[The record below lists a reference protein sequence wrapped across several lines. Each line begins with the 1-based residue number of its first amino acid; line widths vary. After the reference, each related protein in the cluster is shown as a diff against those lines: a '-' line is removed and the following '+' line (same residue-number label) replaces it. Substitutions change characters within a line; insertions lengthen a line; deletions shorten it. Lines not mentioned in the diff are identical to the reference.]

1 MIKNII
7 VKLTF
12 ILTFIFLTACNEA
25 VPVGDGYGRIGL
37 NLGWDTSL
45 ATKTDG
51 DAVEVGDDTQV
62 TVSVCDMDGN
72 PVAGPTTYVYSALK
86 DAAFEVPVG
95 KLQPV
100 QTIRLPGILLSTMA
114 RTL

>member
-1 MIKNII
+1 MKNII
-7 VKLTF
+7 VKLTV
-12 ILTFIFLTACNEA
+12 ILTFLSLTACNEA

-45 ATKTDG
+45 ATKADG

-72 PVAGPTTYVYSALK
+72 PVAGPTTYV
-86 DAAFEVPVG
+86 
-95 KLQPV
+95 
-100 QTIRLPGILLSTMA
+100 
-114 RTL
+114 